1 VKTIAVAMHKGGVG
15 KTATVINLGALLADR
30 EKRVLLIDAD
40 AQCHLTEGIGVDM
53 HPDQPNIYHVLLDGF
68 PVADAAVPVRGLH
81 VLPGSRYTSNLERE
95 LLNAVGREFRLKK
108 ALRPVEA
115 DYDYVLID
123 CPPNLGTLT
132 VNALTAADT
141 VLIPVQTHQPA
152 LSSLPQFYETIVAVR
167 EVNPALR
174 IEGILPTMYDKRTSH
189 QQQILRAL
197 ETLEYEGAPCF
208 EPVRLSTR
216 IVEAFS
222 LRVPVCDH
230 DRDASDAY
238 ERLAERIDA

>member
-1 VKTIAVAMHKGGVG
+1 MKTIAVAMHKGGVG
-15 KTATVINLGALLADR
+15 KTATTINLGALLADR
-30 EKRVLLIDAD
+30 ERRVLLVDAD
-40 AQCHLTEGIGVDM
+40 SQCHLTEGLGVDLRD
-53 HPDQPNIYHVLLDGF
+53 DQASIYQVLLDSY
-68 PVADAAVPVRGLH
+68 PVAQAAVPVRGLH

-95 LLNAVGREFRLKK
+95 LLNAVGREFRLRK
-108 ALRPVEA
+108 ALKTVEGS
-115 DYDYVLID
+115 YDYVIID

-132 VNALTAADT
+132 INALTAADT

-167 EVNPALR
+167 EVNPGLR

-189 QQQILRAL
+189 QQQILQAL
-197 ETLEYEGAPCF
+197 EGLQYEGAPCF
-208 EPVRLSTR
+208 APIKLSTR

-230 DRDASDAY
+230 DRTASDGY